1 MEGRGGMRV
10 GTNTSWKCSGGLR
23 IITEWE
29 GFRQIEKGEVGEHSA
44 SYLCF
49 VVQTVEVAM
58 FALDS
63 RFETSLK
70 KIKYKQSKRE
80 F

>member
-1 MEGRGGMRV
+1 M
-10 GTNTSWKCSGGLR
+10 TK
-23 IITEWE
+23 WE
-29 GFRQIEKGEVGEHSA
+29 GLRQIEKGDVGEHNA

-58 FALDS
+58 FALDL

-70 KIKYKQSKRE
+70 KIKCKQSKR
-80 F
+80 FLKNI

>member
-1 MEGRGGMRV
+1 MQV
-10 GTNTSWKCSGGLR
+10 GTNPSWKYSGGLR

-29 GFRQIEKGEVGEHSA
+29 RLRQIEKGEVGEHSA

-58 FALDS
+58 FALDL
-63 RFETSLK
+63 RFEISLK
-70 KIKYKQSKRE
+70 KIKYKQSKRD